1 MSSSSMRI
9 SPWIG
14 FRGMNVKGA
23 AGESSEGNEKH
34 IVGTRKE
41 REPSYTVGERLAEL
55 CASCMES

>member
-1 MSSSSMRI
+1 
-9 SPWIG
+9 
-14 FRGMNVKGA
+14 MNVKGA

-41 REPSYTVGERLAEL
+41 REPSYTVAERLAEL